1 MEARKTRKKNN
12 PYKPLDFNITI
23 LGSNSAIPAHGRNQ
37 TSQLISW
44 DGESFLIDCGE
55 STQLQLR
62 RFKIKYSK
70 INHIFISHLHGDHY
84 LGLMGLINTYSLNN
98 RKLPLHLY
106 GPKGL
111 DEIITIQLKYSASTL
126 NFPLIFHP
134 TVPQGKNK
142 LVEIRDLT
150 IYSFPLEHRIPCTG
164 FSFEEKKQRVH
175 LNKEMMAKFRPEVEE
190 IHTLQAGKD
199 VMDKTGNVLYKA
211 DDFCEVSSP
220 RKYSYCSDT
229 VFNLDLIPHIK
240 GSDFLYHEST
250 FMEDEKKRAKVTKHS
265 TAKEAAI
272 IAKEAEVKQLLLG
285 HYSSRYSKL
294 DLLLKEAKEIF
305 DESTLSVEGCTY
317 SIK

>member
-1 MEARKTRKKNN
+1 M
-12 PYKPLDFNITI
+12 DFNITI

-55 STQLQLR
+55 STQFQLR
-62 RFKIKYSK
+62 KYKIKYSK

-84 LGLMGLINTYSLNN
+84 LGLMGLINNYSLNN
-98 RKLPLHLY
+98 RKKPLHLY

-134 TVPQGKNK
+134 TVPQGKVK
-142 LVEIRDLT
+142 LAEIRDLT
-150 IYSFPLEHRIPCTG
+150 IFSFPLEHRIPCTG
-164 FSFEEKKQRVH
+164 FSFEEKIERVH
-175 LNKEMMAKFRPEVEE
+175 LNKEMMVKYKPEVSA
-190 IHTLQAGKD
+190 IHTLQTGKD
-199 VMDKTGNVLYKA
+199 VLDKTGKVLYHA
-211 DDFCEVSSP
+211 DDFCDFSPP

-229 VFNLDLIPHIK
+229 AFNLDLVPHIK
-240 GSDFLYHEST
+240 ESDLLYHEST
-250 FMEDEKKRAKVTKHS
+250 FMEDEKKRAKITKHS
-265 TAKEAAI
+265 TAKEAAL
-272 IAKEAEVKQLLLG
+272 IAKEANVKQLLLG

-305 DESTLSVEGCTY
+305 EGSTLSVEGNTY
-317 SIK
+317 AIK